1 MSGTCAGHLL
11 LYWMH
16 KDFTQW
22 FLKFHNTT
30 KEPVLRVSVPHM
42 RFVIVA
48 DPVIAQNVLGGAQQQ
63 CCNAKFTMLQCCN
76 CTSSSAVIACHHL
89 CQARCI

>member
-1 MSGTCAGHLL
+1 
-11 LYWMH
+11 MH

-30 KEPVLRVSVPHM
+30 KEPVLRVSIPHM

-48 DPVIAQNVLGGAQQQ
+48 DPVIAQNVLGGLGSAAWMQLHGTMQLCACGCWARAAQ
-63 CCNAKFTMLQCCN
+63 NATL
-76 CTSSSAVIACHHL
+76 AGVAC
-89 CQARCI
+89 Q